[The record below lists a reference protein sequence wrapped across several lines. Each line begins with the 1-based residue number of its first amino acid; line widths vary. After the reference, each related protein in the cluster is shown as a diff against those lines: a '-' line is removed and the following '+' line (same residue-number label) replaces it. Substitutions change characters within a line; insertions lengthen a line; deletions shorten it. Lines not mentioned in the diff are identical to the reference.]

1 VLVRNPSPPAS
12 AKIPPAIAPEGLD
25 ALEAVNRLPVG
36 EMSEV
41 KDALIA
47 IARAIAAT
55 SGPQCEVVLHDYAE
69 WRRSGSTIIWI
80 ENGHVTGRR
89 VGGPTTNLGL
99 EALKAGG
106 GTPDRFNYQSRSKDG
121 RTLRSSSIYF
131 RNRAG
136 RLIGSLCINVDVDAY
151 VTARAALDSIL
162 SVEPSQPS
170 DTDTAETFGTDIA
183 EVLDAQIQAAIA
195 RTGKPAAA
203 LARDDRVAVV
213 GYLDDKGAFL
223 VKRAADRIARA
234 LGTSRVTV
242 YAYLE
247 EARSSGDSTN
257 GRRG

>member
-1 VLVRNPSPPAS
+1 MPARTR
-12 AKIPPAIAPEGLD
+12 PRH
-25 ALEAVNRLPVG
+25 EATTNAVAARDGARPVNRLPVD
-36 EMSEV
+36 EFAEV
-41 KDALIA
+41 KDALVA
-47 IARAIAAT
+47 IARAIART
-55 SGPQCEVVLHDYAE
+55 IGPQCEVVLHDYRE
-69 WRRSGSTIIWI
+69 WDRSGSTIVWI

-99 EALKAGG
+99 EALKS
-106 GTPDRFNYQSRSKDG
+106 GTDSPDRFNYQSRAKDG
-121 RTLRSSSIYF
+121 RTLRSTSIYF

-136 RLIGSLCINVDVDAY
+136 KLIGSLCINVDVDAY
-151 VTARAALDSIL
+151 VTARAALDAL
-162 SVEPSQPS
+162 LGVEPEAPD
-170 DTDTAETFGTDIA
+170 DTDTAETFGSDIA

-213 GYLDDKGAFL
+213 RYLDEKGAFL

-247 EARSSGDSTN
+247 EARAGGASSN
-257 GRRG
+257 GRKG

>member
-1 VLVRNPSPPAS
+1 MTPRTRPRPAGTTE
-12 AKIPPAIAPEGLD
+12 AVATQDPLA
-25 ALEAVNRLPVG
+25 AVNRLPVD
-36 EMSEV
+36 EFSEIR
-41 KDALIA
+41 DALVAIVRA
-47 IARAIAAT
+47 IARTI
-55 SGPQCEVVLHDYAE
+55 GPHCEVVLHDYRE
-69 WRRSGSTIIWI
+69 WGRSGSTIVWI

-89 VGGPTTNLGL
+89 IGGPTTNLGL
-99 EALKAGG
+99 EALKS
-106 GTPDRFNYQSRSKDG
+106 GTDSPDRFNYQSRAKDG
-121 RTLRSSSIYF
+121 RTLRSTSIYF

-151 VTARAALDSIL
+151 VTARAALDAL
-162 SVEPSQPS
+162 LGVEMAPSGE
-170 DTDTAETFGTDIA
+170 TDVAETFGSDIA

-213 GYLDDKGAFL
+213 SYLDEKGAFL

-247 EARSSGDSTN
+247 EARANGASIN
-257 GRRG
+257 GRKG